1 MILELI
7 HYIVGIYNIK
17 YNYVEKDDLW
27 LVILAAAEFEI
38 FYNTNSLKV
47 ILWDNWYL
55 AMVWFSWLHIRRIDV

>member
-27 LVILAAAEFEI
+27 LVILAAAEVSI
-38 FYNTNSLKV
+38 FYNTNRLTV

-55 AMVWFSWLHIRRIDV
+55 DMIWFSWLHIRRIDI